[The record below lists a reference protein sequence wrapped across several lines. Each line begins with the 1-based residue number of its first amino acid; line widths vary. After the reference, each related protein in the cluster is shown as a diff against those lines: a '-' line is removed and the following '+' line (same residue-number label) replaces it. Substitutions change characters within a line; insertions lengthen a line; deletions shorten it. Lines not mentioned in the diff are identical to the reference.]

1 MSKSVCI
8 LFLLCAL
15 SVKVDAQSLSQNYI
29 LGKQMLDA
37 EGTRAITSIQR
48 GNISTSVIQTNTYNR
63 YNDQLETVRL
73 QAGGSEKVIASYTYN
88 DVGKLVNVGRSGS
101 AGNIC
106 KEYNVRGWL

>member
-1 MSKSVCI
+1 MMKNFIYVIQVSHVSRQTKLGGI
-8 LFLLCAL
+8 L
-15 SVKVDAQSLSQNYI
+15 LSQDVTYSF
-29 LGKQMLDA
+29 
-37 EGTRAITSIQR
+37 TRKPLVVTSTIQR